1 MKSVI
6 GKVISDSLGHLIR
19 LDRTG
24 PGYGDHVEIVKLDG
38 TLPIGFRIGQKV
50 VGKGSREVYVI
61 DGVPR
66 RGATGE
72 VVQSAIR
79 VSDGCIVSIGIDHVQ
94 LLPEIKT
101 YTFTVEAVNENEARE
116 RLLSVKPTVK
126 WVNHQ

>member
-72 VVQSAIR
+72 VVQSALGVNGCATTIIIR
-79 VSDGCIVSIGIDHVQ
+79 EVE
-94 LLPEIKT
+94 LMPEIKT

-126 WVNHQ
+126 